1 MYLFSLNPKWH
12 LPESCLSKWWHH
24 YGAHD
29 VELFNCNFAGLNIL
43 QRLPRQSV
51 QPAISP
57 LSTYDREGKA
67 IDSRVRDNVQ
77 GHEVEEDTIC
87 GAWLNNIFQEA
98 PFLFL

>member
-1 MYLFSLNPKWH
+1 MGTLVH
-12 LPESCLSKWWHH
+12 
-24 YGAHD
+24 
-29 VELFNCNFAGLNIL
+29 V
-43 QRLPRQSV
+43 QQSV

-87 GAWLNNIFQEA
+87 GA
-98 PFLFL
+98 